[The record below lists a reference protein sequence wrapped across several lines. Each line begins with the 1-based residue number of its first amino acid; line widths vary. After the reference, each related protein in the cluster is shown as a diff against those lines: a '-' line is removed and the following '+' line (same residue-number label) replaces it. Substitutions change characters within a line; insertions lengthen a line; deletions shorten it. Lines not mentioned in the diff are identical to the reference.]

1 LKRSIFLSLSL
12 LLLILIT
19 GCITVQAPPIS
30 PAGTPP
36 VILKF
41 SSNPPAIN
49 SGSTSVLFW
58 SVIGATTV
66 SIDQGIGPV
75 EFTGI
80 KAVSPA
86 AYTVYTITATNSVGT
101 VTGSAVTTVNSAPLP
116 AIGVSPVIREFSNNP
131 STISSGDS
139 SILFWSVT
147 GATSVS
153 IDQGIGRVD
162 FVGIRVISPD
172 ISTVYTLSATNSTG
186 TVSRSAVTMVSSAP
200 LPPAPIPL
208 SGINVGVVQSESGSL
223 VKSGR
228 TYTRF
233 PSICVGDN
241 GKDLASRAFLSY
253 DISWLPSNAVID
265 DVALSLGGYTSTG
278 LPTYTDPVYGPQY
291 GNFGALEIY
300 RVQYGTYADLDTIT
314 YNDPGTLVSS
324 GKITNYPLL
333 SPWKIELKDP
343 VSGQTSVRGLVKA
356 GEPRFQLRMQF
367 FTSTNWN
374 GVADTLCFDK
384 ASLTIKYH
392 LPE

>member
-1 LKRSIFLSLSL
+1 MKRSIIISLSL
-12 LLLILIT
+12 LLLILIP
-19 GCITVQAPPIS
+19 GCITVQAPSIS

-36 VILKF
+36 VIMKF
-41 SSNPPAIN
+41 SSNPPSIN

-75 EFTGI
+75 DFTGI
-80 KAVSPA
+80 KTVAPA
-86 AYTVYTITATNSVGT
+86 AYTVYTLTATNSAGT
-101 VTGSAVTTVNSAPLP
+101 VTGSAVTTVNSAPLSP
-116 AIGVSPVIREFSNNP
+116 VGTPPVIREFSNNP
-131 STISSGDS
+131 ATINSGDS
-139 SILFWSVT
+139 SVLFWSVT

-162 FVGIRVISPD
+162 FVGIRVISPT
-172 ISTVYTLSATNSTG
+172 ISTVYTISAINPAG
-186 TVSRSAVTMVSSAP
+186 TVSRSAVTIVSSAP
-200 LPPAPIPL
+200 LPPAPIAL
-208 SGINVGVVQSESGSL
+208 SGINVGVVQSESGSM

-253 DISWLPSNAVID
+253 DISWIPSNAVID
-265 DVALSLGGYTSTG
+265 EVVLSLGGYTSTG

-300 RVQYGTYADLDTIT
+300 RVQYGRYADLDTLA
-314 YNDPGTLVSS
+314 YNDPGELVAS
-324 GKITNYPLL
+324 GQITNYPMV
-333 SPWKIELKDP
+333 SPWSLTIKDP
-343 VSGQTSVRGLVKA
+343 VNGNSSVQGLVKA
-356 GEPRFQLRMQF
+356 GQPRFQLKMQF

-384 ASLTIKYH
+384 ATLMVKYH
-392 LPE
+392 LP